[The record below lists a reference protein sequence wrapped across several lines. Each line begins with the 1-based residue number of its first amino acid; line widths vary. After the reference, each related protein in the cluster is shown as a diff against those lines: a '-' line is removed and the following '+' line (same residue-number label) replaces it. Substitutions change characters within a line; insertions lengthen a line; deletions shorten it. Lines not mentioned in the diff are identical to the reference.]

1 MRNLLTLS
9 NFVSIALLR
18 EIQPPDCWQQQHLF
32 FRHILLLQVWDLTPK
47 TCQVSLSMP
56 GLNKTRP
63 NMSADPPDPSA
74 SKMLGGQKHARF
86 KTRVGNNKTWRVLFF
101 QVPQAVFVFFC
112 WPPQSPTFYR
122 HLRWADHEIGKKHR
136 KAVHRQQASNREK
149 APPPGAVRWA
159 FWWCPAKCP
168 KAPKPS
174 WCAHNSN
181 FTVRYWFEEH
191 GAFWHF
197 NMEVS

>member
-101 QVPQAVFVFFC
+101 QVPQAVFVFFVD
-112 WPPQSPTFYR
+112 PLKVPRFTVTSGGQTMKSARNIARPSIGNR
-122 HLRWADHEIGKKHR
+122 HRIGKR
-136 KAVHRQQASNREK
+136 RRRRAR
-149 APPPGAVRWA
+149 
-159 FWWCPAKCP
+159 
-168 KAPKPS
+168 
-174 WCAHNSN
+174 
-181 FTVRYWFEEH
+181 
-191 GAFWHF
+191 
-197 NMEVS
+197 